1 MLLQPSGFL
10 LWMQSIWM
18 EIEPCDFGKATF
30 EKTPPGMITFFRLS
44 KRALNA
50 IRLSPV
56 IVYIVI
62 TD

>member
-30 EKTPPGMITFFRLS
+30 EKTGKQIDLV
-44 KRALNA
+44 KANK
-50 IRLSPV
+50 
-56 IVYIVI
+56 
-62 TD
+62 